1 MFVARKIEETYLMRT
16 DKKRE
21 ECKLPQVRQFTFFS
35 LHFCLFNGFRKDLL
49 VPILRLDNT

>member
-1 MFVARKIEETYLMRT
+1 MFVAGKIDETYLMRT

-21 ECKLPQVRQFTFFS
+21 ECKLSCLRDLHSS
-35 LHFCLFNGFRKDLL
+35 LFLSFQWLRKDLL

>member
-1 MFVARKIEETYLMRT
+1 MFVAVKIEETYLMRT

-21 ECKLPQVRQFTFFS
+21 ECKLPCLRIYVLLSS
-35 LHFCLFNGFRKDLL
+35 LLSFQWLRKDLL